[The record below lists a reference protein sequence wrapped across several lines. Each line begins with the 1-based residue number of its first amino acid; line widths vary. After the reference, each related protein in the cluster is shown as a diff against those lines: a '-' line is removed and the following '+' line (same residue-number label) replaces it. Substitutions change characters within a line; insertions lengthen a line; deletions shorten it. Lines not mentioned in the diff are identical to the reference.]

1 MFMIYRAKASREGFP
16 NVIDIFI
23 CSENKTLILD
33 PSVSYQ
39 CYEIPPNPIQEEPQ
53 SHFIKGS
60 YIWDESLICT
70 SIDLSPLIL
79 SWIASVESYRCAL
92 PL

>member
-1 MFMIYRAKASREGFP
+1 MVIIYRAKAFREGFP
-16 NVIDIFI
+16 DAIDVFI

-39 CYEIPPNPIQEEPQ
+39 CYEIPPNPIQEKPK
-53 SHFIKGS
+53 SYMIKGS
-60 YIWDESLICT
+60 YIWDESLICY
-70 SIDLSPLIL
+70 SINLSPLIL
-79 SWIASVESYRCAL
+79 SWVASVESYRCAL